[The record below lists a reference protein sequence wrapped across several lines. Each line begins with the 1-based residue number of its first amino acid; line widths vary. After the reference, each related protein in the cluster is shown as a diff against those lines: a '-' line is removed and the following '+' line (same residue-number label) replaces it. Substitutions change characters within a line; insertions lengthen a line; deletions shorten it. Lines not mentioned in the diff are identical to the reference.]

1 MDFTDPGK
9 QILKVTISLNLFDF
23 YPDEQALTLGI
34 YSSYK
39 AVG

>member
-1 MDFTDPGK
+1 MEFTDPGK
-9 QILKVTISLNLFDF
+9 HTLKATISLNLFDF